1 MKKSASKVVRP
12 RSNPSVPGSLWREA
26 AALAARKHQAQFRKD
41 RRTPYFAHVVRVAM
55 TVSQVFG
62 CQDEE
67 TLAAALL
74 HDLIEDT
81 TTDYE
86 DIADCF
92 GESVADMV
100 AALTK
105 NMMLPE
111 PEREREYDA
120 RIAKADWRV
129 RLIKLADAFD
139 NLADS
144 ANDPDR
150 SRNLTKRLEAC
161 SRAIKLAS
169 VDVASHAESRSAIKA
184 VQNLMRT
191 HRKSR
196 RSV

>member
-1 MKKSASKVVRP
+1 MKKAASKAARH
-12 RSNPSVPGSLWREA
+12 RSNPSVPGSLWRDA
-26 AALAARKHQAQFRKD
+26 AALAARKHQSQFRKD
-41 RRTPYFAHVVRVAM
+41 GRTPYFAHVVRVAM
-55 TVSQVFG
+55 TISQVFG

-92 GESVADMV
+92 GESVAAMV
-100 AALTK
+100 ASLTK

-120 RIAKADWRV
+120 RIALADWRV

-150 SRNLTKRLEAC
+150 SRNMEKRLEAC
-161 SRAIKLAS
+161 RRAIKLAS
-169 VDVASHAESRSAIKA
+169 VDVGGHAESRNAIKA
-184 VQNLMRT
+184 VQSLMRT
-191 HRKSR
+191 YGKSR
-196 RSV
+196 Q